1 MKPRARDR
9 ELVITIDGPAGAGKG
24 TVARLLADRLG
35 YQLLDTG
42 AMYRAAALSVLRTR
56 IPVQDTPA
64 LERHLSGI
72 DVTLSDN
79 RVYLDGEDV
88 TTLIRTQEIGQAT
101 SSLSALAPVRE
112 KLTPLQRKAAASGGV
127 VLEGRDTG
135 TVVCPDADVKFYLT
149 ASLEERAR
157 RRHAELEARGVPS
170 TLAAVDAE
178 IRARDAQDQS
188 RALAPLRKPADAVEI
203 DSTNLTLNEVVD
215 RMLAVVEG
223 RRCSTRS

>member
-1 MKPRARDR
+1 
-9 ELVITIDGPAGAGKG
+9 
-24 TVARLLADRLG
+24 
-35 YQLLDTG
+35 
-42 AMYRAAALSVLRTR
+42 MYRAAALSVLRTR